1 MVHGGER
8 GRDTAHTRHRSIALS
23 TQSSYDPVLI
33 RYSFLADAAGMAT
46 LQEKIK
52 VEAQV
57 RELLAQNGLP
67 QPDSVEY
74 GFTCIRLFFN
84 EPKTVLI
91 VDIDEP
97 PEDGGESSSEGYF
110 VDVKTSRDDFAMRPI
125 DGDNDATWN

>member
-1 MVHGGER
+1 MVAHLEGSCTCCTDATGP
-8 GRDTAHTRHRSIALS
+8 GDTAYTRHRSVALS

-33 RYSFLADAAGMAT
+33 RYSYLADAADMAT

-97 PEDGGESSSEGYF
+97 PEDGEPSGDGYF
-110 VDVKTSRDDFAMRPI
+110 VDVR
-125 DGDNDATWN
+125 